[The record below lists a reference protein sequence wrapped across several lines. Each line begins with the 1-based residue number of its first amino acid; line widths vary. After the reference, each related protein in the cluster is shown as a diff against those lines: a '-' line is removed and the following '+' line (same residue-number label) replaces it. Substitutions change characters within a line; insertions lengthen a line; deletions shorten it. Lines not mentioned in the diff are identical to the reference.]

1 MWRIVFD
8 IPVMSVLLSLCVAG
22 LTGETY
28 AQSTKAATE
37 RDSPKAL
44 MDELRAIKKDLEVL
58 KEGQKTLTQEMLE
71 LKKLLTDDEPSQPSK
86 PKEVVV
92 SVDDD
97 PFKGEKTAKVTLIEF
112 SDYQCPFCARFSRE
126 TLPKIEEE
134 YIKTGKVK
142 YVFRDFPIVTIHKDA
157 FKAAEAADCAG
168 EQEKYWQMHDRLF
181 ANQKSLKLE
190 DLPKHA
196 EALGLNRAAF
206 ETCLKSGKYFQEV
219 QADFK
224 DGLKAG
230 VKSTPTFFLGLTHE
244 NDNTVKALRTVA
256 GAQPYAVFKEAIEA
270 LLEQPQK

>member
-1 MWRIVFD
+1 MRRIVFD
-8 IPVMSVLLSLCVAG
+8 GPVLSALLSLCVAALG
-22 LTGETY
+22 VEAY
-28 AQSTKAATE
+28 AQSTKASSE
-37 RDSPKAL
+37 SKAV

-58 KEGQKTLTQEMLE
+58 KEGQQTLTQEMLE

-157 FKAAEAADCAG
+157 FKAAEAADCAR
-168 EQEKYWQMHDRLF
+168 EQERYWQMHDRLF

-230 VKSTPTFFLGLTHE
+230 VKSTPTFFFGLTHE
-244 NDNTVKALRTVA
+244 NENMIRALKTVA

>member
-1 MWRIVFD
+1 MWRIVFAG
-8 IPVMSVLLSLCVAG
+8 PVLAVLLSLWVAA
-22 LTGETY
+22 LSVEAY
-28 AQSTKAATE
+28 AQATKASSESQAV
-37 RDSPKAL
+37 
-44 MDELRAIKKDLEVL
+44 MDELRAIKKDLQEL
-58 KEGQKTLTQEMLE
+58 KEGQKTLRQEMLE
-71 LKKLLTDDEPSQPSK
+71 LKKLLTDDEPSEPPK

-97 PFKGEKTAKVTLIEF
+97 PLKGEKTARVTLIEF

-126 TLPKIEEE
+126 TLPKIEAE

-142 YVFRDFPIVTIHKDA
+142 YVFRDFPIVTLHKDA
-157 FKAAEAADCAG
+157 FKLAEAADCAG
-168 EQEKYWQMHDRLF
+168 EQEKYWEMHDRLF
-181 ANQKSLKLE
+181 ASQKSLKLE

-206 ETCLKSGKYFQEV
+206 ETCLKSEKYFKEV

-230 VKSTPTFFLGLTHE
+230 VKSTPTFFLGVTHE
-244 NDNTVKALRTVA
+244 NENTIKALRTVA
-256 GAQPYAVFKEAIEA
+256 GAQPYAVFKEAIDA